1 MFATTHKHLKTIV
14 MVATRSLDDKGWVIV
29 GGFGLRLLRV
39 VFLLSLWRTL
49 LPESGEVSGMTQI
62 RDAVSVLLSGAI
74 IPLALMPWGIGD
86 VLVYLPFASL
96 ASAPL
101 RIYTGTGDPFFL
113 IGLQA
118 FWVVILWPVAH
129 LLWNANRERL
139 VSHGG

>member
-62 RDAVSVLLSGAI
+62 RDAVSVFVIGRDYSTRADALGYWRCSG
-74 IPLALMPWGIGD
+74 L
-86 VLVYLPFASL
+86 FAFCIAGFC
-96 ASAPL
+96 AS
-101 RIYTGTGDPFFL
+101 T
-113 IGLQA
+113 
-118 FWVVILWPVAH
+118 H
-129 LLWNANRERL
+129 LYRY
-139 VSHGG
+139 G

>member
-1 MFATTHKHLKTIV
+1 
-14 MVATRSLDDKGWVIV
+14 MVVLEQHVYAL
-29 GGFGLRLLRV
+29 
-39 VFLLSLWRTL
+39 
-49 LPESGEVSGMTQI
+49 TQI

-74 IPLALMPWGIGD
+74 IPLALMPYGIGD

-113 IGLQA
+113 IA
-118 FWVVILWPVAH
+118 FKLSGPSFSARRTFA
-129 LLWNANRERL
+129 LECQSRRL